1 MYNLLMTAGEDD
13 WNNPTWTIGRD
24 RFLEHTVPTIKERY
38 LNLSPDALQHLRQ
51 IPALF
56 AYEEFRDQSAR
67 VGRVTEIQQLQNA
80 LRITLAIDQRIQPI
94 PQRVLSTIYA
104 ELDIN
109 ARNLE
114 HCRTH
119 WALKDIDLPT
129 VLTANNLSWTAQLQ
143 PQRRP
148 PKVFVSYSWD
158 SPEHRQWVAHLAAS
172 LRANGIDA
180 ILDQWHVRGGEDLA
194 AFMERSVREADRV
207 LVICTDGYYQRA
219 VARQG
224 GVGYEHSM
232 ITGELMRNVGSNK
245 FIPIVRQLSPQS
257 QVPPE
262 LSGRLRFDLGVG
274 PDYHAQLNALVR
286 DLHDVPTPVP
296 PLGQN
301 PFL

>member
-1 MYNLLMTAGEDD
+1 MYNLLMTAGEDE
-13 WNNPTWTIGRD
+13 WSNPTWTIGRD
-24 RFLEHTVPTIKERY
+24 RFLEHTVPAIRERY
-38 LNLSPDALQHLRQ
+38 QNLSPDALQHLRQ

-56 AYEEFRDQSAR
+56 AYEEFRDQPAR

-80 LRITLAIDQRIQPI
+80 LRITLAIDPHIPPI

-104 ELDIN
+104 QLDIN

-119 WALKDIDLPT
+119 WALKDVDLPT
-129 VLTANNLSWTAQLQ
+129 VLAASNLSGTAQLLPQ
-143 PQRRP
+143 PRP

-158 SPEHRQWVAHLAAS
+158 SPEHRQWVAHLAAT
-172 LRANGIDA
+172 LRSNGIDA

-194 AFMERSVREADRV
+194 AFMGRSLREADRV

-232 ITGELMRNVGSNK
+232 VTGELMRNVGSNK
-245 FIPIVRQLSPQS
+245 FIPIVRQSGPQT

-262 LSGRLRFDLGVG
+262 LSGRLRFDLTPG
-274 PDYHAQLNALVR
+274 PNYSAQLDALVR
-286 DLHDVPTPVP
+286 DLHNVPTPIP

>member
-13 WNNPTWTIGRD
+13 WNSPTWTIGRD
-24 RFLEHTVPTIKERY
+24 RFLEHTVPTIRDRY
-38 LNLSPDALQHLRQ
+38 RDLSTDALQHLIQ

-56 AYEEFRDQSAR
+56 AYEEFRNQPAK
-67 VGRVTEIQQLQNA
+67 VGRVTEVQQLQNA
-80 LRITLAIDQRIQPI
+80 LRITLAIDPHIPPI
-94 PQRVLSTIYA
+94 PQRLLSTIYA

-109 ARNLE
+109 ARSLE

-119 WALKDIDLPT
+119 WALKDVDLPT
-129 VLTANNLSWTAQLQ
+129 ALAASNLLGNAQLLPQ
-143 PQRRP
+143 PRP

-158 SPEHRQWVAHLAAS
+158 SPEHRQWVAHLAAT
-172 LRANGIDA
+172 LRSNGIDA

-194 AFMERSVREADRV
+194 AFMERSLREADRV

-219 VARQG
+219 IARQG

-232 ITGELMRNVGSNK
+232 VTGELMRNVGTNK
-245 FIPIVRQLSPQS
+245 FIPIVRQSGPQT

-262 LSGRLRFDLGVG
+262 LGGRLRFDLTPG
-274 PDYHAQLNALVR
+274 PNYPAQFDALVR
-286 DLHDVPTPVP
+286 DLHNVPTPIP